1 MSNIGKYI
9 WGESEDHYDSKIC
22 DSIEECKRNIKENY
36 DQSFPWNDVPPDKV
50 YIGQITREFDFMEL
64 SQDIIVMVAERA
76 REFDNDARIDPE
88 ITEPIESLIKDA
100 LDMRCLKVKTIK
112 IFKP

>member
-9 WGESEDHYDSKIC
+9 WGESEDHYDSKIY
-22 DSIEECKRNIKENY
+22 DSIEECKKDIKDNY
-36 DQSFPWNDVPPDKV
+36 VPSFPWNPTNPNI

-64 SQDIIVMVAERA
+64 AQDIVSMAEERA
-76 REFDNDARIDPE
+76 REFDNDACIDPE

-100 LDMRCLKVKTIK
+100 LDMRCLKVRTLEILR
-112 IFKP
+112 P